1 MLTQS
6 NPPSPAD
13 AITPAVMRTPREDQE
28 STRVEPVVRAAE
40 GSRAGSC
47 SPTLMVPTLP
57 ENSGPTGNFDFFGNT
72 GTADVTEGIGSLFD
86 PMPMVGSPGGTP
98 NTTAEVLQQSA
109 IGE

>member
-6 NPPSPAD
+6 KHPSPAD
-13 AITPAVMRTPREDQE
+13 AITPAVMRTPCEDQE
-28 STRVEPVVRAAE
+28 STRVEPVVRESAE

-57 ENSGPTGNFDFFGNT
+57 ENPGLAENFDIFGDT

-86 PMPMVGSPGGTP
+86 PMPMADSH
-98 NTTAEVLQQSA
+98 
-109 IGE
+109 GEGCCVKKC